1 MKHISIALASLTL
14 VACGSEGSQ
23 TIPPSPPPA
32 PAPASAPAPANAS
45 TQAPKPDA
53 PAPAT
58 RTAGAAL
65 KFSPATGWVVE
76 TPSSKMRVA
85 QYKLPKAAG
94 DSEDADLVVYNFGAT
109 GGGGVEANLARW
121 AAQFTQPDGGDSAAL
136 LQRSE
141 RVVNGLDVTEVRLT
155 GTYVAETFPGSGER
169 VNKPDFA
176 MLAAIFDNGDNDY
189 YVKLTGPAATVEQH
203 TAAFR
208 DFISRVE

>member
-1 MKHISIALASLTL
+1 MKHVHLALVALAFA
-14 VACGSEGSQ
+14 ACGVEGSQ
-23 TIPPSPPPA
+23 TIPPSAPPA
-32 PAPASAPAPANAS
+32 PASTPAPATAS

-58 RTAGAAL
+58 RTPGAAL
-65 KFSPATGWVVE
+65 TFTPAPGWVVE

-94 DSEDADLVVYNFGAT
+94 DSEDAELVVYNFGAT

-121 AAQFTQPDGGDSAAL
+121 ATQFAQPDGSDSAAA
-136 LQRSE
+136 LQRSQ
-141 RVVNGLDVTEVRLT
+141 RVVNGLDVTEVRLS

-169 VNKPDFA
+169 VNKA
-176 MLAAIFDNGDNDY
+176 NHALLAAIFDNGDNDY

-203 TAAFR
+203 AAAFR